1 MAEQYRSTAK
11 VDFKSLYDDHASI
24 LEQVKYLRTLV
35 SQGIPN
41 NADAISDAL
50 HTVTADIRLHLSIE
64 DANIYPA
71 LLKNSDPT
79 VRELASKYQM
89 DMGQLLVVYQSFANK
104 YASAELIKND
114 SEGFRSDA
122 NMVFQALFQRI
133 KAENQNL
140 YPTAMKAIG
149 YTS

>member
-1 MAEQYRSTAK
+1 M
-11 VDFKSLYDDHASI
+11 DFKSLYDDHASI
-24 LEQVKYLRTLV
+24 LEQVKHLRGLV

-41 NADAISDAL
+41 NAEAISDAL
-50 HTVTADIRLHLSIE
+50 HAVTTDIRLHLSIE

-71 LLKNSDPT
+71 LLKSSDPT
-79 VRELASKYQM
+79 VKELASKYQM

-104 YASAELIKND
+104 FSSAQLIKED

-122 NMVFQALFQRI
+122 NMVFQALFERI

-140 YPTAMKAIG
+140 YPTAMKAMG
-149 YTS
+149 YTP

>member
-1 MAEQYRSTAK
+1 M
-11 VDFKSLYDDHASI
+11 DFKSLYDDHASI
-24 LEQVKYLRTLV
+24 LEQVKHLRELV

-41 NADAISDAL
+41 NAEAISDAL
-50 HTVTADIRLHLSIE
+50 HVVTTDIRLHLSIE

-71 LLKNSDPT
+71 LLKSSDPT
-79 VRELASKYQM
+79 VKELASKYQM

-104 YASAELIKND
+104 FSSAQLIKED
-114 SEGFRSDA
+114 CEGFRSDA
-122 NMVFQALFQRI
+122 NMVFQALFERI

-140 YPTAMKAIG
+140 YPTAMKAMG

>member
-1 MAEQYRSTAK
+1 M
-11 VDFKSLYDDHASI
+11 DFKSLYDDHASI
-24 LEQVKYLRTLV
+24 LEQVKHLRGLV

-41 NADAISDAL
+41 NAEVISDAL
-50 HTVTADIRLHLSIE
+50 HAVTADIRLHLSIE

-71 LLKNSDPT
+71 LLKSSDPT
-79 VRELASKYQM
+79 VKELASKYQM

-104 YASAELIKND
+104 FSSAQLIKED
-114 SEGFRSDA
+114 CEGFRSDA
-122 NMVFQALFQRI
+122 NMVFQALFERI

-140 YPTAMKAIG
+140 YPTAMKAMG

>member
-1 MAEQYRSTAK
+1 
-11 VDFKSLYDDHASI
+11 
-24 LEQVKYLRTLV
+24 
-35 SQGIPN
+35 
-41 NADAISDAL
+41 
-50 HTVTADIRLHLSIE
+50 
-64 DANIYPA
+64 
-71 LLKNSDPT
+71 
-79 VRELASKYQM
+79 M

-122 NMVFQALFQRI
+122 NMVFQALFERI